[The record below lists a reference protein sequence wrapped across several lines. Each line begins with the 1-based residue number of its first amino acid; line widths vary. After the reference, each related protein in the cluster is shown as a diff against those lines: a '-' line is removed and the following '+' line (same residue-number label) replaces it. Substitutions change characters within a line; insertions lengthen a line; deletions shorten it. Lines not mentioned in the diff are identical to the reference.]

1 MRSVV
6 LFTDEIDD
14 LDLAIGELKQQF
26 QQAQGKLLAHSGGLV
41 MAHQDTDF
49 KELSARL
56 KEELGIPLVGCT
68 AMSLFTMQG
77 YKTEGISV
85 HIFTA
90 DDVKFAVG
98 ISGEVNQDN
107 MQLAMRRM
115 YVDVTADMFPEDIK
129 LILAYGTR
137 VDGLMGDDFIEAL
150 DDLSGGVPVFG
161 GCASDNFEHKECKVF
176 AEDKVVEN
184 GMAIMVLSGNLQPV
198 SLCQLTLANMI
209 TYEGKVTELNGN
221 MVMKVNGV
229 PLKTAVQEAGI
240 NINEETDFGDYAGT
254 PFKIAITTPEGD
266 EYEVMRHLYT
276 MDLESGGGTFL
287 GRVPLG
293 AKMHI
298 GMIGKGDIHDS
309 VAGTIRTALQKVIS
323 EQNYKFS
330 TALVI
335 SCASRLISYSTD
347 VSTEVQ
353 DYVNLIPDGIGMS
366 GFYSFGEICPSKSK
380 NSDRKRN
387 TFHNTT
393 FTMLLM

>member
-14 LDLAIGELKQQF
+14 LDQAIGELKQQF
-26 QQAQGKLLAHSGGLV
+26 QQVQLQAHSGGLV
-41 MAHQDTDF
+41 LAHQDTDLA
-49 KELSARL
+49 ELSARL

-90 DDVKFAVG
+90 DDVSFAVG
-98 ISGEVNQDN
+98 ISGEVTQDN
-107 MQLAMRRM
+107 MQLAMQKM
-115 YVDVTADMFPEDIK
+115 YGTVTAGMAQEDIR
-129 LILAYGTR
+129 LILAFGTR

-150 DDLSGGVPVFG
+150 DELSGRVPIYG

-176 AEDKVVEN
+176 AEDKVVSK
-184 GMAIMVLSGNLQPV
+184 GMAIMVLSGNLKPV

-209 TYEGKVTELNGN
+209 TYEGKVTELKGN

-229 PLKTAVQEAGI
+229 PLQKAVQEAGI
-240 NINEETDFGDYAGT
+240 NVTEETDFGDYAGT
-254 PFKIAITTPEGD
+254 PFKIAITTSEGD
-266 EYEVMRHLYT
+266 EYEVMRHLYS
-276 MDLESGGGTFL
+276 MDMESGGGTFL

-293 AKMHI
+293 AKVHI

-309 VAGTIRTALQKVIS
+309 VAGTIRRALQKVMS

-330 TALVI
+330 TVLVV

-347 VSTEVQ
+347 VSAEVRE
-353 DYVNLIPDGIGMS
+353 YVNLIPDGMGMS

-380 NSDRKRN
+380 NSARKRN

-393 FTMLLM
+393 FTVLLM